1 MDQSHLPRA
10 KHSFRFFT
18 HVDLTELTGLRARNL
33 REMADILKAVPGSVI
48 YHHTHRFLKQHQYL
62 SPEPPPTRL
71 AERLAA
77 VDTVNFKTLREL
89 REKIVAIIEDR
100 MAKRKTAA
108 DAPEGMEFHFMKS
121 VSFILPTPYQAGD
134 LREFS
139 EALRKVSVHS
149 IYHHVFEARLRLE
162 HGVNDFSR
170 WLEEELGEMVL
181 AVEIAQLDPY
191 TCTLEGLRSRLI
203 TLAENRMIESAESHH
218 A

>member
-1 MDQSHLPRA
+1 
-10 KHSFRFFT
+10 
-18 HVDLTELTGLRARNL
+18 
-33 REMADILKAVPGSVI
+33 MADILKAVPGSVI

-62 SPEPPPTRL
+62 SPEPPNDFAWWAAEAMQDARL